1 MNFLYIFFK
10 TYLHI
15 HRQIIYNMIVNY
27 LHLKMSTQTELKESN
42 FGYVTYSS
50 ALTNYIGL
58 NPSLIDE
65 VIVQIFQNKFLKGDW
80 GIVESDSIQFN
91 NETIENENGGDI
103 LAAYMLSSG
112 RKIWIKTVGYGI
124 KENQM
129 DLKEYTKADYN
140 NTCIMFPEDY

>member
-42 FGYVTYSS
+42 FGYVTFSS

-80 GIVESDSIQFN
+80 GIVESDSIKTN
-91 NETIENENGGDI
+91 NHTIKNQNGGG
-103 LAAYMLSSG
+103 LLGVYQLSTG
-112 RKIWIKTVGYGI
+112 KKIWIMTVGYGLTED
-124 KENQM
+124 KM
-129 DLKEYTKADYN
+129 DLENYTKMDYN

>member
-27 LHLKMSTQTELKESN
+27 LHFKMSTQTELKESN

-80 GIVESDSIQFN
+80 ELLRVIQ
-91 NETIENENGGDI
+91 
-103 LAAYMLSSG
+103 
-112 RKIWIKTVGYGI
+112 
-124 KENQM
+124 
-129 DLKEYTKADYN
+129 LKLT
-140 NTCIMFPEDY
+140 TTL